1 MSNMKDFLE
10 HDGFEIIDNFITETE
25 ICEILNE
32 LKKFNI
38 PNRKGGIRNAEK
50 KIESIAKYSSSLNL
64 LKRVKDCLNGGN
76 PNLVRAIFFNKSD
89 DNNWLVP
96 WHQDRTVSVT
106 QRFEKSGWGPWSTKD
121 GTLHV
126 QPPLNVLNQI
136 VTFRIHLDA
145 STKENG
151 CLKVLPGT
159 HKLGIMKQKSID
171 RYIKENTATHC
182 IAPRGSVLIMR
193 PHLLHAS
200 SKGTEPSQRRVLHLE
215 YSDYCL
221 PKEVMWA

>member
-1 MSNMKDFLE
+1 MKNFLE
-10 HDGFEIIDNFITETE
+10 NDGFEIIDNFITETE

-38 PNRKGGIRNAEK
+38 PNRKGGIRNVEK

-64 LKRVKDCLNGGN
+64 LERVKGCFNGGN

-151 CLKVLPGT
+151 CLKILPRT
-159 HKLGIMKQKSID
+159 HKQGIMQQESIEH
-171 RYIKENTATHC
+171 YIKENTATYC
-182 IAPRGSVLIMR
+182 IAPRGSALIMR
-193 PHLLHAS
+193 PHLLHSS
-200 SKGTEPSQRRVLHLE
+200 SKGTKPSQRRVLHLE
-215 YSDYCL
+215 YSDYSL
-221 PKEVMWA
+221 PNGITWA